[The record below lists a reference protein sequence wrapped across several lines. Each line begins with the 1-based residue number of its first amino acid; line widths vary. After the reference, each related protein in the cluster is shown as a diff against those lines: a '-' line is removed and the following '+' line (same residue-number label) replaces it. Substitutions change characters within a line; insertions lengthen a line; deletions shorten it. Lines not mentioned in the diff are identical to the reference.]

1 MIYYTYGNARKE
13 AFIMFKSNRLKGI
26 MAENEMNQTILADK
40 LGISESSV
48 TRKMKGET
56 EFNRNEIK
64 MIKALFNLSATEVD
78 SIFFA

>member
-1 MIYYTYGNARKE
+1 
-13 AFIMFKSNRLKGI
+13 MFKSNRLKGI

-64 MIKALFNLSATEVD
+64 MIKALFNLSATKL
-78 SIFFA
+78 IQFFLLKNLRKRNIH

>member
-1 MIYYTYGNARKE
+1 
-13 AFIMFKSNRLKGI
+13 MFKSNRLKGI
-26 MAENEMNQTILADK
+26 MAENEMNQTVLADK

-64 MIKALFNLSATEVD
+64 MIKALFNCD
-78 SIFFA
+78 S